1 MESVAIRTEELGKRY
16 GKITALA
23 GLTMSIPAGD
33 VFGFLGPNGAGKTT
47 AVKLLLGL
55 ARPTSGEGWVLGAP
69 LSDRAAHRRA
79 RRGVG
84 YLPELFRYQHWLSAR
99 EVLRV
104 HCELIGLDR
113 ATWDAEIKDALGLVG
128 LADRADDRV
137 GGYSKGMQQRLGL
150 GVALLG
156 RPALVLLDEPTSAL
170 DPVGRHDVREVIRA
184 LKDRGTTVFLNS
196 HLLTE
201 VEQVCDRVAI
211 VDKGRVIQV
220 GTLDELLTTDAVRL
234 RATGLENGAHD
245 ALRAFGELQAEG
257 EWIVVRGIAADRVP
271 DLVRAIVE
279 RGGRVHAVEPRHESL
294 EDRFL
299 SLLDKPHP

>member
-1 MESVAIRTEELGKRY
+1 MESVAPAIRTDELAKRY
-16 GKITALA
+16 GRITALA

-55 ARPTSGEGWVLGAP
+55 ARPSSGEAWVLGAP
-69 LSDRAAHRRA
+69 VSDRTAHRRA

-104 HCELIGLDR
+104 HCELIDLDR
-113 ATWDAEIKDALGLVG
+113 AAWDAEIKDALGIVG
-128 LADRADDRV
+128 LAERADDRV

-156 RPALVLLDEPTSAL
+156 RPAL
-170 DPVGRHDVREVIRA
+170 GRHDVREVIRA
-184 LKDRGTTVFLNS
+184 LKARGTTVFLNS

-201 VEQVCDRVAI
+201 VEQVCDRVAF
-211 VDKGRVIQV
+211 VDKGRVVQV
-220 GTLDELLTTDAVRL
+220 GTLAELLVADSVRI
-234 RATGLENGAHD
+234 RATGLDNGAHE
-245 ALRAFGELQAEG
+245 ALRSFGDPQREG
-257 EWIVVRGIAADRVP
+257 EWLVVRGIAADRVP

-299 SLLDKPHP
+299 SLLEKPRKSDA